1 MSPTRLVL
9 ATRRSALALA
19 QSRAFGRLL
28 EACFPGLVVGE
39 LQVVTTG
46 DKVQNVPLAE
56 IGGKGLFTKEIEEAL
71 AKGDADFAVHSFKD
85 VPAELA
91 NVFVIACV
99 PKRVDARDVLV
110 TKSGAKLSELPKGA
124 KVGTSS
130 LRRATQLLLARPDLV
145 VAPLRGNVD
154 TRLRKLD
161 QGELDAIVL
170 AKAGL
175 ERLDLASRA
184 TETIDPFLVIPAP
197 GQGALAIECRAAD
210 RATRDVLGTL
220 SDVETEVAVACE
232 RGVMKAVGGNCN
244 VPFGAHA
251 VRRIGELAL
260 LAFLADADGQHP
272 RRVERVVPW
281 PETTEEAERVG
292 REAGTALL
300 GPTPTTS

>member
-1 MSPTRLVL
+1 MIPERLVL

-19 QSRAFGRLL
+19 QSRAFGR
-28 EACFPGLVVGE
+28 AVVKRFPGLVVDE

-56 IGGKGLFTKEIEEAL
+56 VGGKGLFTKEIEEAL
-71 AKGDADFAVHSFKD
+71 SKGEADFAVHSFKD
-85 VPAELA
+85 VPADLA
-91 NVFVIACV
+91 DAFVIACV
-99 PKRVDARDVLV
+99 PRRVDARDVLV
-110 TKSGAKLSELPKGA
+110 TKSGATLAELPKGA
-124 KVGTSS
+124 KLGTSS

-170 AKAGL
+170 ARAGL
-175 ERLDLASRA
+175 ERLDLAARA
-184 TETIDPFLVIPAP
+184 TETIDPGLVIPAP

-210 RATRDVLGTL
+210 GSTRELL
-220 SDVETEVAVACE
+220 SALTDVETEVAVACE

-251 VRRIGELAL
+251 VRRIGEIVLR
-260 LAFLADADGQHP
+260 AFLADADGKNP
-272 RRVERVVPW
+272 RRVERIVPW
-281 PETTEEAERVG
+281 PETTDESERVG
-292 REAGTALL
+292 REAGTTLL
-300 GPTPTTS
+300 GGATGS

>member
-1 MSPTRLVL
+1 
-9 ATRRSALALA
+9 
-19 QSRAFGRLL
+19 
-28 EACFPGLVVGE
+28 
-39 LQVVTTG
+39 
-46 DKVQNVPLAE
+46 
-56 IGGKGLFTKEIEEAL
+56 
-71 AKGDADFAVHSFKD
+71 
-85 VPAELA
+85 
-91 NVFVIACV
+91 
-99 PKRVDARDVLV
+99 
-110 TKSGAKLSELPKGA
+110 
-124 KVGTSS
+124 

-175 ERLDLASRA
+175 LRLDLALRA
-184 TETIDPFLVIPAP
+184 TETIDPSLVIPAP

-210 RATRDVLGTL
+210 RATRDVLAAL

-232 RGVMKAVGGNCN
+232 RGVMKAVGGNCD

-260 LAFLADADGQHP
+260 LAFLAEVDGQGP

-292 REAGTALL
+292 REAGKALL
-300 GPTPTTS
+300 GPPPTTS